1 MIYVGNNYHALEGNP
16 NIQIQVLN
24 GFIISARDTSCEDFW
39 RAKIPLRRK
48 RNA

>member
-16 NIQIQVLN
+16 NIQIQVLR
-24 GFIISARDTSCEDFW
+24 GFIISAVDTTNNEFW